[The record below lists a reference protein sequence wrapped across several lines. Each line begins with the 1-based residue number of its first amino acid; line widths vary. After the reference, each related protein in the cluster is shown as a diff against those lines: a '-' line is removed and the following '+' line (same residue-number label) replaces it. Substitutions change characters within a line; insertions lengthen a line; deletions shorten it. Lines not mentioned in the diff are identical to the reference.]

1 MKKIVLASIAASSV
15 LMAGGYK
22 IPELSLNAVA
32 LSSANIAHSIGAD
45 AAYYNPANMI
55 FMKDENSIDAALTYI
70 GLDAVNYDGTYT
82 SILNVTTTHNINSE
96 SETFIVP
103 SFHYVSSKIGDA
115 RIGFSLVVPGG
126 LSKRWE
132 DQPAK
137 SIAEEFTLQ
146 TVEFNPSIAYP
157 VNNNIAVAFGARMI
171 HSSGIVKSAGAVSRN
186 MEGDSID
193 FGYNLAVSYKPTSSL
208 DIGLTYRSKIDLT
221 IEGDAKLYSGTT
233 LAYNGDASVSV
244 PLPAALNLAVAYT
257 FSTKTTIEFVYE
269 RTYWSA
275 YEELDF
281 NYATSIGGLTPYFDD
296 PIAKDWVDTNAFRFG
311 LTQPLG
317 DTIVMAG
324 IVFDETP
331 IPNQTIN
338 FELPDSDSIS
348 ISLGARYALDSS
360 LDIGLSALYSMR
372 DDRKVDND
380 SLTGEFSNS
389 DVLLISAGIGY
400 KF

>member
-1 MKKIVLASIAASSV
+1 MKKIVLASVVASSV

-22 IPELSLNAVA
+22 IPELSLNAIA

-45 AAYYNPANMI
+45 AAYYNPANMV
-55 FMKDENSIDAALTYI
+55 FMKDENSIDVALTYI

-82 SILNVTTTHNINSE
+82 DILSNTTTHNIDSE
-96 SETFIVP
+96 SEHFIVP

-137 SIAEEFTLQ
+137 AVAEEFTLE
-146 TVEFNPSIAYP
+146 TVEINPSIAYP
-157 VNNNIAVAFGARMI
+157 VNDNVAVAFGVRMV
-171 HSSGIVKSAGAVSRN
+171 HSSGIVKSSGAVSRD

-193 FGYNLAVSYKPTSSL
+193 FGYNLAISYKPTSEL
-208 DIGLTYRSKIDLT
+208 DIGLTYRSEIDLT
-221 IEGDAKLYSGTT
+221 VEGDAKLYSGAT

-257 FSTKTTIEFVYE
+257 FATNTTLEFVYE

-275 YEELDF
+275 YEDLDF
-281 NYATSIGGLTPYFDD
+281 EYSTSIGGLTPYFDD
-296 PIAKDWVDTNAFRFG
+296 PIAKDWIDTNAFRFG

-317 DTIVMAG
+317 DTTVMAG
-324 IVFDETP
+324 IVFDESP
-331 IPNQTIN
+331 VPNKTVN
-338 FELPDSDSIS
+338 FELPDSDSVS
-348 ISLGARYALDSS
+348 VSLGARYAIDSS
-360 LDIGLSALYSMR
+360 LDIGLAALYSMR

-380 SLTGEFSNS
+380 SLVGEFSNS
-389 DVLLISAGIGY
+389 DVLLVSVGVGY

>member
-1 MKKIVLASIAASSV
+1 MKKIILASVIASSV

-32 LSSANIAHSIGAD
+32 LSSANVAHSIGAD
-45 AAYYNPANMI
+45 AAYYNPANMV

-70 GLDAVNYDGTYT
+70 GLEAVNYDGTYT
-82 SILNVTTTHNINSE
+82 DVLGNTTTHNIDSE
-96 SETFIVP
+96 SENFLVP

-137 SIAEEFTLQ
+137 AIAKEFTLE
-146 TVEFNPSIAYP
+146 TVEINPSIAYP
-157 VNNNIAVAFGARMI
+157 VNNNLAVAFGVRMV
-171 HSSGIVKSAGAVSRN
+171 HSSGIVKSSGAVSRD

-193 FGYNLAVSYKPTSSL
+193 FGYNLAISYKPTSEL
-208 DIGLTYRSKIDLT
+208 DIGLTYRSEIDLT
-221 IEGDAKLYSGTT
+221 VEGDAKLHSGTT
-233 LAYNGDASVSV
+233 LAYNGDASVSI
-244 PLPAALNLAVAYT
+244 PLPATLNLAVAYT
-257 FSTKTTIEFVYE
+257 FATNTTVEFVYE
-269 RTYWSA
+269 RIYWSA

-281 NYATSIGGLTPYFDD
+281 DYSTSIGGLTPYFDD
-296 PIAKDWVDTNAFRFG
+296 PATKDWDDTNAFRFG

-317 DTIVMAG
+317 DTTIMAG
-324 IVFDETP
+324 IVFDESP
-331 IPNQTIN
+331 IPNKTVS
-338 FELPDSDSIS
+338 FDLPDSDSVS
-348 ISLGARYALDSS
+348 ISLGARYAIDSS
-360 LDIGLSALYSMR
+360 LDIGIAALYSMR

-380 SLTGEFSNS
+380 SLVGEFSNS
-389 DVLLISAGIGY
+389 DVLIVSVGVGY

>member
-1 MKKIVLASIAASSV
+1 MKKILLASVIASSV

-22 IPELSLNAVA
+22 IPELSLNSTA

-45 AAYYNPANMI
+45 AAYFNPANMV
-55 FMKDENSIDAALTYI
+55 FMKNESSLVFALTYI

-82 SILNVTTTHNINSE
+82 TSLGTTTTHNIDSE
-96 SETFIVP
+96 SETFLVP

-115 RIGFSLVVPGG
+115 RIGFSMVVPGG

-132 DQPAK
+132 NQPAK
-137 SIAEEFTLQ
+137 AIAEEFTLQ
-146 TVEFNPSIAYP
+146 TIEINPSIAYP
-157 VNNNIAVAFGARMI
+157 INDYVAIAFGARVV
-171 HSSGIVKSAGAVSRN
+171 HSSGIVESTGAVSRD

-193 FGYNLAVSYKPTSSL
+193 FGYNLAISYKPTSEL
-208 DIGLTYRSKIDLT
+208 EIGLTYRSEIDLT
-221 IEGDAKLYSGTT
+221 VEGDAKLYSGTT
-233 LAYNGDASVSV
+233 LAYDGASSVSV

-257 FSTKTTIEFVYE
+257 FTTNTTIEFVYE

-275 YEELDF
+275 YKELDF
-281 NYATSIGGLTPYFDD
+281 EYSTSIGGLAPYFDD
-296 PIAKDWVDTNAFRFG
+296 PVAKDWTDTNAFRFG

-317 DTIVMAG
+317 DTTVMCG

-331 IPNQTIN
+331 IPNKTAN
-338 FELPDSDSIS
+338 FELPDSDSVS
-348 ISLGARYALDSS
+348 VSLGARYALDSS
-360 LDIGLSALYSMR
+360 LDIGLAALYSMR

-380 SLTGEFSNS
+380 SLVGEFSNS
-389 DVLLISAGIGY
+389 DVLLISIGIGY